1 MIDADVR
8 DYGSKGTGG
17 FVKKAELRMNGPR
30 QVMVQDVEEA
40 DGFPDRTTGQP
51 TKELVLT
58 FSDGTKFGLRAKVN
72 RDAMAAVSG
81 YRTSDWIRKTVEL
94 YFDPGVFNPRGG
106 EPGGVRIRRPGA
118 MQVEEPFVSDLED
131 EPVKGNGAE
140 RRPSVKAKVSRAKPA
155 ASEVDDDL
163 AF

>member
-8 DYGSKGTGG
+8 DYGSKTVG

-51 TKELVLT
+51 TKELVLM

-72 RDAMAAVSG
+72 RDAMAAVCG
-81 YRTSDWIRKTVEL
+81 YRTSDWIGKTIEL

-118 MQVEEPFVSDLED
+118 MQVEEPFVSDLEE
-131 EPVKGNGAE
+131 EPVKGTVLNVG
-140 RRPSVKAKVSRAKPA
+140 RRRRRK
-155 ASEVDDDL
+155 SEGQSCE
-163 AF
+163 ACGE